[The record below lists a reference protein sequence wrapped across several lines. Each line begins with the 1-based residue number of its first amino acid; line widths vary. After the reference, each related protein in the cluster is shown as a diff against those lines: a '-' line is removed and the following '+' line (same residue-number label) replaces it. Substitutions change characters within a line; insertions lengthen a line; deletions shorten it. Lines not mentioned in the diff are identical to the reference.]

1 MDIFGLIF
9 YGVHILGFIIGC
21 YLVQGGLLG
30 GSYGFFFALWAA
42 YILFN
47 FF

>member
-1 MDIFGLIF
+1 MEIFGLIF
-9 YGVHILGFIIGC
+9 YGFHILGFIIGW

-30 GSYGFFFALWAA
+30 GSFGFYIALWGA

-47 FF
+47 FV